1 MIKKPL
7 LWLLFLAGVFIGSL
21 KLSGEIHPRL
31 LYLSDAIK
39 VGFLNASEG
48 VIRHARRH
56 FDQVE
61 EIKLL
66 TKELH
71 DKEKLQMTVMALDS
85 ELKRLLRFLASNLE
99 VRYPDFKLVRTLSY
113 AEIGDYHKVWLEH
126 DLSLFPPEKIF
137 GLIQNGFAAGIVT
150 NHKGRAMGL
159 LNGDER
165 CSYSVYVG
173 ELKAPGIIKALGE
186 GRIVADFIP
195 SWLDVKEGDE
205 VVTSGLDG
213 IFFENIKV
221 GRVTSIRQSQ
231 GYLVAEIR
239 PYADSL
245 HPRYFWLID
254 TPPSLNPDFIE
265 NLLSFSDFSPFR
277 GKGSLDENPPTRR

>member
-7 LWLLFLAGVFIGSL
+7 PWLLFLAGVFIGSL

-254 TPPSLNPDFIE
+254 TLPQP
-265 NLLSFSDFSPFR
+265 
-277 GKGSLDENPPTRR
+277 